1 MNYCK
6 KFDTPFF
13 TARLSLKKMKLND
26 EYFILYII
34 TKNCI
39 DEDLIIFKTKL
50 SFWWKEILE
59 IKCKF
64 NYLNCLSLSK
74 SKFKIWKMEIV
85 VLMTFIY
92 NCIFRLSQDTE
103 ANRERKHYLI
113 FKYLQV
119 DINLNLKSINHGNSA
134 SNNKF

>member
-13 TARLSLKKMKLND
+13 TARLSLKKMKLYD
-26 EYFILYII
+26 EYFIFYII
-34 TKNCI
+34 TNNCN

-50 SFWWKEILE
+50 SFWLKEILK

-74 SKFKIWKMEIV
+74 S
-85 VLMTFIY
+85 
-92 NCIFRLSQDTE
+92 
-103 ANRERKHYLI
+103 
-113 FKYLQV
+113 
-119 DINLNLKSINHGNSA
+119 
-134 SNNKF
+134 